1 MDITNNHIIITSILI
16 IAINI
21 FAYLHSYLFITLKIG
36 RATRIQ
42 KTGLSPDLDYLR
54 SHTPRFLVNVVSLI
68 LLSGAGLYFF
78 YDYIIDINKT
88 SILHIVIPV
97 FIIFIIDDIFFYFV
111 HRLIHVN
118 KFLYKK
124 IHRIHHEAN
133 MPVAIDYIYA
143 HPLEWMVGYIGP
155 FIGILLYGGISIYTF
170 WLYLIIRNLHEIF
183 IHSGIHSSSFL
194 YKIIPFAANNKHHD
208 LHHEKYNCNYASTFT
223 FWDGI
228 FKTRLK

>member
-1 MDITNNHIIITSILI
+1 MDSINSHIVITTIFIILI
-16 IAINI
+16 NV
-21 FAYLHSYLFITLKIG
+21 FALLHSYFFVTG
-36 RATRIQ
+36 RIKHRKRIQ
-42 KTGLSPDLDYLR
+42 KKFQRPDLRYLK
-54 SHTPRFLVNVVSLI
+54 SHLPIFLVNVASLI

-88 SILHIVIPV
+88 SIAHIVIPV

-111 HRLIHVN
+111 HKLIHVN

-133 MPVAIDYIYA
+133 MPIAIDYIYA

-170 WLYLIIRNLHEIF
+170 WLYLIIRNMHEIF
-183 IHSGIHSSSFL
+183 IHSGINSSSFL
-194 YKIIPFAANNKHHD
+194 YKIIPFAADNKHHD

-223 FWDGI
+223 FWDRV
-228 FKTRLK
+228 FKTQLK

>member
-1 MDITNNHIIITSILI
+1 MNIINNHIFITSILI
-16 IAINI
+16 IVINI
-21 FAYLHSYLFITLKIG
+21 FAFLYSYLFVKLKIG
-36 RATRIQ
+36 NSTTIQ
-42 KTGLSPDLDYLR
+42 KKEVRPDLNYLI
-54 SHTPRFLVNVVSLI
+54 SHTPRFLVNVASLI

-88 SILHIVIPV
+88 SIAHIVIPV

-133 MPVAIDYIYA
+133 MPIAIDYIYA

-170 WLYLIIRNLHEIF
+170 WLYLIIRNMHEIF
-183 IHSGIHSSSFL
+183 IHSGINSSSFL
-194 YKIIPFAANNKHHD
+194 YKIIPFAADNKHHD

-223 FWDGI
+223 FWDRV
-228 FKTRLK
+228 FKTQLK